1 MSDDDQIS
9 ATITTGNSVSGSV
22 SSTAQS
28 LTANIDSEGILTV
41 DKFQVSPEGLQ
52 LGNLANVDNT
62 NLPNESVLFYDQ
74 PNSIWKSSTQPLG
87 DLLEAQRPTTT
98 EFKKVFGSSEPTGTF
113 SDALGSNSPSVGEV
127 LPSNGEFANKLVISI
142 PGNPMVSTL
151 EASAGSRRKR
161 VTANFKFL
169 FTAYGFIYQ
178 TNTDIAVSTV
188 DIRVQHQEV
197 GTPVSRFIV
206 QSKTQDAQ
214 SGNTDQY
221 VLKIAQNST
230 QPVGI
235 RSISVNGKIALGN
248 IGSLAT
254 QFLPIMGYH
263 YYDGFG
269 YLQVID
275 DNDDVSVGDTIFY
288 SETSFTAAS
297 GNSSSYATQHLS
309 RHTENLLLEDDS
321 YSSNTSGSMG
331 HLGKYVNIPVTIEMP
346 ASQLEQK
353 VYFDVMQYFN
363 LVLGAGPNGE
373 AGRNEVRLI
382 EISGIT
388 ENY

>member
-28 LTANIDSEGILTV
+28 LTANVDSEGILTV

-98 EFKKVFGSSEPTGTF
+98 EFKKVFGPSEPTEP
-113 SDALGSNSPSVGEV
+113 SVPLGSPGPSFGEV
-127 LPSNGEFANKLVISI
+127 LPRNGQFANKLVISI
-142 PGNPMVSTL
+142 PGNPMINTL

-161 VTANFKFL
+161 VTANFKFV
-169 FTAYGFIYQ
+169 FSAYGSIYF
-178 TNTDIAVSTV
+178 TNTDVAISTV

-197 GTPVSRFIV
+197 GTPVSRFTV

-297 GNSSSYATQHLS
+297 GNSSSYATQHRS
-309 RHTENLLLEDDS
+309 RHTENLLLEDES
-321 YSSNTSGSMG
+321 YNSTVLTMG

-363 LVLGAGPNGE
+363 LPLGTGPNGQ